1 MLNSNY
7 FYKVGET
14 KGKNDEIPMELD
26 VQTNIEPR
34 IEKKIQPDQTFGEN
48 ERFITSENIP
58 GKLTLSQRIKRHR

>member
-1 MLNSNY
+1 
-7 FYKVGET
+7 VDET

-48 ERFITSENIP
+48 ERFITSDNT
-58 GKLTLSQRIKRHR
+58 GKLTLPQIIKRRR

>member
-7 FYKVGET
+7 FYKVDET

-48 ERFITSENIP
+48 ERFITSDNT
-58 GKLTLSQRIKRHR
+58 GKLTLPQIIKRRR